1 MVTFKKLSR
10 QESTCT
16 CIDVLKPGTPRH
28 RSNEK
33 QQQQQQ
39 QQQQQLKQKGRSLI
53 LYNKIRV
60 RTSIPI
66 LV

>member
-33 QQQQQQ
+33 KQQ